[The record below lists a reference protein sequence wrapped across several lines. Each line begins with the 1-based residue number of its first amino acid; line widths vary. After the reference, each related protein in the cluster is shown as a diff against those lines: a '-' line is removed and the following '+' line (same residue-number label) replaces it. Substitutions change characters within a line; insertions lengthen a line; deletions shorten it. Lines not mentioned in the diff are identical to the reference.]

1 MSALKIENLS
11 CSYQKTAV
19 LEALDLTLND
29 NEIVCLLGESGCG
42 KTTLL
47 RAVAGLQTELTGKI
61 SIRQKVLND
70 EKTYTPSEQRKIG
83 LIFQDYALFPHL
95 NVFDNVAFSLTN
107 KLSKTEK
114 QQRVDSVLSLV
125 QLSDMSKRFPHQLS
139 GGQQQRIAIARALAY
154 QPELML
160 LDEPFSNLDQHVR
173 FQLINEIRQLFKQHQ
188 MSALFVTHSK
198 EEGFAFADR
207 IALMQ
212 AGKIVQIDTAQ
223 KLYRQPNSA
232 YVADFMG
239 QSNYIGVTVVDKFSY
254 QGCFGLLGS
263 NSVIEHS
270 IGKQLRLLLRPEHIN
285 IVPDLNG
292 LAMVKQVDFQG
303 ALQQIT
309 VQFNQQIFI
318 VKHSNHCNDCLQFE
332 VDDKVTLTV
341 LNHDFVTFESETN
354 TE

>member
-1 MSALKIENLS
+1 MSALNVQNLS

-19 LEALDLTLND
+19 LEGLNLTLND

-47 RAVAGLQTELTGKI
+47 KAVAGLQNELTGKI
-61 SIRQKVLND
+61 SIRQKIVND
-70 EKTYTPSEQRKIG
+70 DNTKLAPEHRKIG

-107 KLSKTEK
+107 KMSKQEK
-114 QQRVDSVLSLV
+114 QVRVSEVLALV
-125 QLSDMSKRFPHQLS
+125 QLSELTERYPHQLS

-173 FQLINEIRQLFKQHQ
+173 FQLIHEIRQLLKLHN

-223 KLYRQPNSA
+223 KLYRYPNSA
-232 YVADFMG
+232 YVANFMG
-239 QSNYIGVTVVDKFSY
+239 QANYIDVIVNDQTSY
-254 QGCFGLLGS
+254 QSCFGLLAC
-263 NSVIEHS
+263 NANIEQAV
-270 IGKQLRLLLRPEHIN
+270 GKKLRLLLRPEHID
-285 IVPDLNG
+285 IALDVNG
-292 LAMVKQVDFQG
+292 LAVVKQVDFQG
-303 ALQQIT
+303 ASQQVT
-309 VQFNQQIFI
+309 VSFAGQDFI
-318 VKHSNHCNDCLQFE
+318 IKYSNHSCDSVLFN
-332 VDDKVTLTV
+332 VDDKVSLSL
-341 LNHDFVTFESETN
+341 LNHDFVTFEG
-354 TE
+354 

>member
-1 MSALKIENLS
+1 MSALNIKNLS
-11 CSYQKTAV
+11 CSYQKTVV
-19 LEALDLTLND
+19 LENLDLTLND

-47 RAVAGLQTELTGKI
+47 KAVAGLQTELTGQI

-70 EKTYTPSEQRKIG
+70 DKTYMPPELRKIG

-95 NVFDNVAFSLTN
+95 NVFDNVAFSLLKLN
-107 KLSKTEK
+107 KKEK
-114 QQRVDSVLSLV
+114 QQRVEKVLELV
-125 QLSDMSKRFPHQLS
+125 KLSDMKERFPHQLS

-154 QPELML
+154 QPDLML

-173 FQLINEIRQLFKQHQ
+173 FQLIHEIRRLFKLHD

-223 KLYRQPNSA
+223 RLYRKPNSA
-232 YVADFMG
+232 YVANFMG
-239 QSNYIGVTVVDKFSY
+239 QANYIDVQVADKYSY
-254 QGCFGLLGS
+254 QSCFGLLGS
-263 NSVIEHS
+263 NSVIEQT
-270 IGKQLRLLLRPEHIN
+270 IGKQLRLLLRPEHIE
-285 IVPDLNG
+285 IIPDLNG
-292 LAMVKQVDFQG
+292 LAIVQQVDFQG

-309 VQFNQQIFI
+309 VQFAQQEFVIR
-318 VKHSNHCNDCLQFE
+318 HSNNSSECLEFNIG
-332 VDDKVTLTV
+332 DKVTLTV
-341 LNHDFVTFESETN
+341 LNHEFVTFDS
-354 TE
+354 

>member
-1 MSALKIENLS
+1 MSALNIQNLS
-11 CSYQKTAV
+11 CSYQKTTV
-19 LEALDLTLND
+19 LEKLDLTLND

-70 EKTYTPSEQRKIG
+70 EKTYLPPEQRKIG

-107 KLSKTEK
+107 KLSKAEK
-114 QQRVDSVLSLV
+114 QQRVESVLSLV
-125 QLSDMSKRFPHQLS
+125 QLSELAKRFPHQLS

-173 FQLINEIRQLFKQHQ
+173 FQLIHEIRQLFKQHQ

-223 KLYRQPNSA
+223 KLYRQPSSA

-239 QSNYIGVTVVDKFSY
+239 QSNYIDVTVADKCTY
-254 QGCFGLLGS
+254 QSCFGLLAS
-263 NSVIEHS
+263 NVVIEES

-285 IVPDLNG
+285 IVPDLAG
-292 LAMVKQVDFQG
+292 LGIVKQVDFQG
-303 ALQQIT
+303 ALQQII
-309 VQFNQQIFI
+309 VQFNEQAFI
-318 VKHSNHCNDCLQFE
+318 IRHSNHCNDCLQFE
-332 VDDKVTLTV
+332 VGDKVTLTV
-341 LNHDFVTFESETN
+341 LNHDFVTFKY
-354 TE
+354 

>member
-1 MSALKIENLS
+1 MSALNIQNLS

-19 LEALDLTLND
+19 LENLDLNLHD

-47 RAVAGLQTELTGKI
+47 RAVAGLQTELTGQI

-70 EKTYTPSEQRKIG
+70 PQTYVPPELRKIG

-95 NVFDNVAFSLTN
+95 NVFDNVAFSLT
-107 KLSKTEK
+107 KMTKQEK
-114 QQRVDSVLSLV
+114 QQRVQEVLALV
-125 QLSDMSKRFPHQLS
+125 QLSELSARFPHQLS

-173 FQLINEIRQLFKQHQ
+173 FQLIHEIRQLFKQRQ

-223 KLYRQPNSA
+223 KLYRKPNSP
-232 YVADFMG
+232 YVANFMG
-239 QSNYIGVTVVDKFSY
+239 QTNYIDVQVVDKYSY
-254 QGCFGLLGS
+254 QSCFGLLGS
-263 NSVIEHS
+263 NSVIEQT
-270 IGKQLRLLLRPEHIN
+270 IGKQLRLLLRPEHIE
-285 IVPDLNG
+285 ITPDLKG
-292 LAMVKQVDFQG
+292 ESLVKQVDFQG
-303 ALQQIT
+303 ALQQIS
-309 VQFNQQIFI
+309 VQFAGQEFT
-318 VKHSNHCNDCLQFE
+318 VRYSNSSSECLAFS
-332 VDDKVTLTV
+332 VGDRVSLTI
-341 LNHDFVTFESETN
+341 LNHEFVTFEN
-354 TE
+354 C

>member
-1 MSALKIENLS
+1 MSALNIQNLS

-19 LEALDLTLND
+19 LENLDLNLHD

-47 RAVAGLQTELTGKI
+47 RAVAGLQTELTGQI

-70 EKTYTPSEQRKIG
+70 PQTYVPPELRKIG

-95 NVFDNVAFSLTN
+95 NVFDNVAFSLT
-107 KLSKTEK
+107 KMTKQEK
-114 QQRVDSVLSLV
+114 QQRVQEVLALV
-125 QLSDMSKRFPHQLS
+125 QLSELSTRFPHQLS

-173 FQLINEIRQLFKQHQ
+173 FQLIHEIRQLFKQRQ

-223 KLYRQPNSA
+223 KLYRKPNSP
-232 YVADFMG
+232 YVANFMG
-239 QSNYIGVTVVDKFSY
+239 QANYIDVQVVDKYSY
-254 QGCFGLLGS
+254 QSCFGLLGS
-263 NSVIEHS
+263 NSVIEQT
-270 IGKQLRLLLRPEHIN
+270 IGKQLRLLLRPEHIE
-285 IVPDLNG
+285 ITPDLKG
-292 LAMVKQVDFQG
+292 EALVKQVDFQG
-303 ALQQIT
+303 ALQQIS
-309 VQFNQQIFI
+309 VQFAGQAFT
-318 VKHSNHCNDCLQFE
+318 VRYSNSSSECLAFS
-332 VDDKVTLTV
+332 VGDRVSLTI
-341 LNHDFVTFESETN
+341 LNHEFVTFEN
-354 TE
+354 C